1 MRIRMRGQN
10 CGTQEESNDLA
21 RSLCYDFMSQMKT
34 RDGSLYTD
42 PNYIGLYMCFV

>member
-1 MRIRMRGQN
+1 MLIRMRGQN

-21 RSLCYDFMSQMKT
+21 RRLCYAFMPQMET

-42 PNYIGLYMCFV
+42 QNYTGLHVCFV